1 MLQESFDHRSSGHR
15 FIVACAVATAVATVA
30 AQQQMP
36 RFAERVEVKRIL
48 IDARVVDDAGRP
60 LRDLVAEDFT
70 VKIGGKR
77 AQVDTVQ
84 WVSGTA
90 EDPAEPL
97 PSARVE
103 PNLEPIPGRLI
114 VYVFQKSFERGRMPG
129 LMRMLMESREFLDTL
144 TPRDRIA
151 VMSFDSRLRIWL
163 DFTSDRERVREVL
176 RRGILFD
183 TPAPFQASPY
193 PSLVAR
199 LDTAK
204 ATKAY
209 TIERALRLVGEAL
222 EGLPGAKSV
231 VLIGHG
237 FGRLGLGGVSMEN
250 EYGAMRD
257 ALQAARASVFCLDV
271 TDADY
276 HSLEAGLQLVAGD
289 TGGFFARTHIFP
301 QQALNRLSGALAG
314 YYVLFA
320 ENPGLASGTHRID
333 VALTRRKGEVL
344 AKSAWVYN

>member
-1 MLQESFDHRSSGHR
+1 LTVRSPVR
-15 FIVACAVATAVATVA
+15 ALLVAAGVATALAGVD
-30 AQQQMP
+30 AQQQTP
-36 RFAERVEVKRIL
+36 RFSERVDVKRIL

-60 LRDLVAEDFT
+60 LRDLSAGDFA
-70 VKIGGKR
+70 VKIGGR
-77 AQVDTVQ
+77 PARVDTVQ

-90 EDPAEPL
+90 EDPVETL
-97 PSARVE
+97 PAARIGTDA
-103 PNLEPIPGRLI
+103 EPIPGRLI

-163 DFTSDRERVREVL
+163 DFTSDRERVAAVL
-176 RRGILFD
+176 RHGILFE
-183 TPAPFQASPY
+183 TPAPFQASSY

-204 ATKAY
+204 AAKAY
-209 TIERALRLVGEAL
+209 TIETALRLLGEAL

-237 FGRLGLGGVSMEN
+237 FGRLGLGGVAMEN

-276 HSLEAGLQLVAGD
+276 HSLEAGLQLVAED
-289 TGGFFARTHIFP
+289 TGGFFSRTHVFP

-333 VALTRRKGEVL
+333 VTLTRRKGDVL